1 MEDCIIFSDWG
12 RFLFRKRTVPNQ
24 KKGDELLPRKSREIS
39 STGIYHIIMR
49 GNDRNDIFYDN
60 QDRYVF
66 LNILKETK
74 ERFKFEIYSYCLM
87 NNHIHIVFRIKDE
100 FLSKAMQSLEIRYSA
115 YFNKKINRNGHLF
128 QNRFFSKKIENLS
141 YFLTVCKYVH
151 RNPEKAKIDST
162 ENYKWSSFREY
173 IGKEKIINKAVL
185 LHYYEDDIEMFKKY
199 TLDNDD
205 KEQLYNLAEFELKR
219 KLTEEEVARI
229 IVDRFDL
236 ENASDISIMS
246 DEKKKEIVKSLK
258 NISGTTVPQL
268 SRVIRLT
275 EYFIKKTW
283 K

>member
-1 MEDCIIFSDWG
+1 MY
-12 RFLFRKRTVPNQ
+12 
-24 KKGDELLPRKSREIS
+24 LPRKPREHS
-39 STGIYHIIMR
+39 ATNLYHIIIR
-49 GNDRNDIFYDN
+49 GIDRNDIFYDN

-100 FLSKAMQSLEIRYSA
+100 FLSKSMQSLEIRYSA

-151 RNPEKAKIDST
+151 RNPEKAKIDNT

-185 LHYYEDDIEMFKKY
+185 LHYYENDIEMLKKY
-199 TLDNDD
+199 TLNNDD
-205 KEQLYNLAEFELKR
+205 KEQLYNLAEFEIKR
-219 KLTEEEVARI
+219 KLTEEEVAKI
-229 IVDRFDL
+229 IIEKWGL
-236 ENASDISIMS
+236 NNISDILDMS
-246 DEKKKEIVKSLK
+246 NEKKKDIVKSLK
-258 NISGTTVPQL
+258 DIKGTNRHQL
-268 SRVIRLT
+268 SRVMRLSD
-275 EYFIKKTW
+275 YFIKNVW
-283 K
+283 EE

>member
-1 MEDCIIFSDWG
+1 M
-12 RFLFRKRTVPNQ
+12 
-24 KKGDELLPRKSREIS
+24 
-39 STGIYHIIMR
+39 Y
-49 GNDRNDIFYDN
+49 
-60 QDRYVF
+60 F

-115 YFNKKINRNGHLF
+115 YFNKKISRNGHLF

-229 IVDRFDL
+229 IVDKFNLKNVGDIGL
-236 ENASDISIMS
+236 MDENQG
-246 DEKKKEIVKSLK
+246 KEIILSLK
-258 NISGTTVPQL
+258 ELKGTSLAQIA
-268 SRVIRLT
+268 RVTRCT
-275 EYFIKKTW
+275 EYFIKKIW

>member
-1 MEDCIIFSDWG
+1 ME
-12 RFLFRKRTVPNQ
+12 K
-24 KKGDELLPRKSREIS
+24 
-39 STGIYHIIMR
+39 
-49 GNDRNDIFYDN
+49 
-60 QDRYVF
+60 
-66 LNILKETK
+66 
-74 ERFKFEIYSYCLM
+74 
-87 NNHIHIVFRIKDE
+87 
-100 FLSKAMQSLEIRYSA
+100 
-115 YFNKKINRNGHLF
+115 KKI
-128 QNRFFSKKIENLS
+128 
-141 YFLTVCKYVH
+141 V
-151 RNPEKAKIDST
+151 
-162 ENYKWSSFREY
+162 
-173 IGKEKIINKAVL
+173 NKAVL
-185 LHYYEDDIEMFKKY
+185 LHYYEDDIEMFRKY

>member
-1 MEDCIIFSDWG
+1 
-12 RFLFRKRTVPNQ
+12 
-24 KKGDELLPRKSREIS
+24 
-39 STGIYHIIMR
+39 MR

-229 IVDRFDL
+229 IVDKFNLKNVGDIGL
-236 ENASDISIMS
+236 MDENQG
-246 DEKKKEIVKSLK
+246 KEIILSLK
-258 NISGTTVPQL
+258 ELKGTSLAQIA
-268 SRVIRLT
+268 RVTRCT
-275 EYFIKKTW
+275 EYFIKKIW

>member
-1 MEDCIIFSDWG
+1 M
-12 RFLFRKRTVPNQ
+12 
-24 KKGDELLPRKSREIS
+24 PRKSREIS

-219 KLTEEEVARI
+219 KLTEEEVAKI
-229 IVDRFDL
+229 IVDKFNLKNVGDIGL
-236 ENASDISIMS
+236 MDENQG
-246 DEKKKEIVKSLK
+246 KEIILSLK
-258 NISGTTVPQL
+258 ELKGTSLAQIA
-268 SRVIRLT
+268 RVTRCT
-275 EYFIKKTW
+275 EYFIKKIW